1 MYEGNVLLREFFR
14 LNLIYRLDK
23 DNSSEEFRF
32 EEKTILRL
40 SAFINDTQIETLFR
54 ENPND

>member
-14 LNLIYRLDK
+14 LNLIYHLDK

-40 SAFINDTQIETLFR
+40 SALINDTQIETLFR

>member
-54 ENPND
+54 ENSND